1 MPRRLCLALLC
12 LVVAGCSSKST
23 SPTTPTPPP
32 FTRLYVTTFDTTPN
46 SMLEVFAP
54 PITAAST
61 PAVSV
66 TSAASGLNG
75 PGGLA
80 IDKSGNVYAVNDNAP
95 RNVTIY
101 AQPFTASSTPTTTIV
116 IPVAANNPYTIS
128 LDPTG
133 DIWVGDRSGVNSHLY
148 EFTPPFTNASTP
160 ALTLTNANGLT
171 DATGTAFD
179 GAGHMAVAQ
188 EVSSNVLIY
197 NLPITVASTPAATI
211 ALAANGQGVVFDG
224 AGNLYAT
231 LESGSG
237 GVAVFHP
244 PFSNASTPAF
254 TFGNTVGAFP
264 TFDSGGNLWVPD
276 FSLHVLEYSPPFSAA
291 TTAAVTLPVA
301 DATGSAAGAAF
312 GP

>member
-1 MPRRLCLALLC
+1 MRRRLCLALLC

-23 SPTTPTPPP
+23 SPPPPTPPP
-32 FTRLYVTTFDTTPN
+32 FTRLYVTTFDTAPN
-46 SMLEVFAP
+46 SLLEVFAS
-54 PITAAST
+54 PITNAST
-61 PAVSV
+61 PVVNV
-66 TSAASGLNG
+66 TSAASGLAG
-75 PGGLA
+75 PGGMV

-116 IPVAANNPYTIS
+116 IPVAATNPYTIS
-128 LDPTG
+128 LDSAG
-133 DIWVGDRSGVNSHLY
+133 DIWVGDRSGVNSHIY
-148 EFTPPFTNASTP
+148 EFTPPFSNASTP

-171 DATGTAFD
+171 DSTGTAFD

-188 EVSSNVLIY
+188 QSSSNVLIY
-197 NLPITVASTPAATI
+197 NVPITAASTPAATFAT
-211 ALAANGQGVVFDG
+211 ALHPEGVIFDG
-224 AGNLYAT
+224 AGNLYVT
-231 LESGSG
+231 LESGAG

-254 TFGNTVGAFP
+254 TFGTTVGAFP
-264 TFDSGGNLWVPD
+264 TFDPSGNLWVPD
-276 FSLHVLEYSPPFSAA
+276 FSQHVLEYSPPFSAA

-301 DATGSAAGAAF
+301 SVSASATGVAF